1 MATNGIVIVGG
12 GLAGATA
19 AEELRE
25 RGFEGPIHLY
35 AAEPH
40 NPYIRPPLSKE
51 YFTGKD
57 ARDSVFVHPERWY
70 TDAGIV
76 VTTGERV
83 TALGDHRVTLASGRE
98 VPFDRLLLATGAT
111 PRRLDVPGADA
122 PGIHRLRTIED
133 SETLRDELAAGGRQV
148 VVVGSGWI
156 GLEIAAAAR
165 GYGNTV
171 TVVSPARIPLAGPL
185 GDELGT
191 MFREL
196 HEQNGVTFRLE
207 TNVLGFEQRDGRVSG
222 VETDGG
228 TIPADVVVIGIGAA
242 PDTALAEAAGLTI
255 AEPQNGGG
263 ILVDQH
269 LATSAQDV
277 FAAGDVANA
286 FHSVIGQHMRN
297 EHWATAIA
305 SGKVAGA
312 SLAGA
317 DASLDDIPYF
327 YTDQYDL
334 GMEYSGYPPLTRGA
348 EVVYRGDRSGREF
361 IAFWMRGDRVVA
373 GMNVNVWDVNEDVQ
387 RLIRA
392 GGPVD
397 RARLVDESVALTE
410 V

>member
-19 AEELRE
+19 AEELRD
-25 RGFEGPIHLY
+25 RGYDGVIHLFG
-35 AAEPH
+35 AEPH

-57 ARDSVFVHPERWY
+57 GRDSVFVHPETWY
-70 TDAGIV
+70 REKKIV
-76 VTTGERV
+76 MTTGERV
-83 TALGDHRVTLASGRE
+83 TILGDHVVTLAGGRE
-98 VPFDRLLLATGAT
+98 VPFDRLLIATGAT
-111 PRRLDVPGADA
+111 PRRLDVPGSGA
-122 PGIHRLRTIED
+122 PGIHYLRTIEN
-133 SETLRDELAAGGRQV
+133 SEALRDELADGGRQV
-148 VVVGSGWI
+148 VFVGSGWI
-156 GLEIAAAAR
+156 GLELAAAAR
-165 GYGNTV
+165 GYGNDV
-171 TVVSPARIPLAGPL
+171 TVVGPEKIPLAGPL

-207 TNVLGFEQRDGRVSG
+207 TNVLGFTQSDGRVSG
-222 VETDGG
+222 VETDAG
-228 TIPADVVVIGIGAA
+228 TIPADVVVVGIGAA

-255 AEPQNGGG
+255 DNG
-263 ILVDQH
+263 ILVDEH
-269 LATSAQDV
+269 LATSAPDV

-286 FHSVIGQHMRN
+286 FHPVIGQHMRN
-297 EHWATAIA
+297 EHWANAIA

-317 DASLDDIPYF
+317 DVSFDDIPYF

-334 GMEYSGYPPLTRGA
+334 GMEYSGYPPLTEGA
-348 EVVYRGDRSGREF
+348 EVIYRGDRLKREF
-361 IAFWMRGDRVVA
+361 IAFWMQGDRVVA

-387 RLIRA
+387 KLIRA
-392 GGPVD
+392 GRPVE
-397 RARLVDESVALTE
+397 RARLVDESIALTA